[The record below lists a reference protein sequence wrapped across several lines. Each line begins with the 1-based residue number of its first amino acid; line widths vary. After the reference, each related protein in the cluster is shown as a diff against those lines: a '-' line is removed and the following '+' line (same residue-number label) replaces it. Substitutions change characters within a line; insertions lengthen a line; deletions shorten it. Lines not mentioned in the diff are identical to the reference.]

1 MGAAAARRIRR
12 SPFVWGLLARRGPRS
27 FPLLSSLA
35 PRELLVRTRSP
46 SPRGNGSLA
55 LSPKLLGAPGRSPS
69 TLSRGR
75 KRAGGSAP
83 GRRGAGGQSRRE
95 EGGLVRA
102 PAGRTHTPFCRRGPG
117 GPTRPGSR
125 GRGSERPPGARGAG
139 AAGEPAGG
147 EGRRGRRPRGG
158 GAQLCPLALGGGGA
172 VCTPLRRSRSSAD
185 GWDLKF
191 FLPLWKSGRR
201 GGGVAMATE
210 TPRSPRGRPE
220 DSGPLLLSCDGPFL
234 ARTRTSPSP
243 TPIPV
248 LQFRL
253 PF

>member
-1 MGAAAARRIRR
+1 MNLRFGSVHWGSEMGAAAARRIRR

-201 GGGVAMATE
+201 GGGVAID
-210 TPRSPRGRPE
+210 RKS
-220 DSGPLLLSCDGPFL
+220 
-234 ARTRTSPSP
+234 TRLNSSH
-243 TPIPV
+243 
-248 LQFRL
+248 
-253 PF
+253 